1 MARTCKIKGPHC
13 LGDGSNQWRKIS
25 STDWA
30 CNVCWTEQKK
40 ESRKKTAPAIP
51 PVDPT
56 AVEVVPNPALVPAV
70 DAAEALTTAIKAVVE
85 KKKRGPKKKVKE
97 EPPKVEEPEPE
108 KEVVEEVPV
117 APEPLPYVRVDSL
130 EGDKLCTGPCG
141 ETKPKVK
148 FGLRTMM
155 RKEGLVRVLQARCST
170 CRGIKKEAV
179 V

>member
-25 STDWA
+25 ATDWSCA
-30 CNVCWTEQKK
+30 VCWTEQKK
-40 ESRKKTAPAIP
+40 ESRKKAAPTVL

-56 AVEVVPNPALVPAV
+56 AVEIAVNPLLIPTPEAL
-70 DAAEALTTAIKAVVE
+70 ETLTTALAAVVE

-108 KEVVEEVPV
+108 VVVEEVPV
-117 APEPLPYVRVDSL
+117 VPEPMPYVRVDSL
-130 EGDKLCTGPCG
+130 DGDKLCPGPCG
-141 ETKPKVK
+141 ETKPKIK

-155 RKEGLVRVLQARCST
+155 RKEGLVRVLQARCSK
-170 CRGIKKEAV
+170 CRGIKKEEAV